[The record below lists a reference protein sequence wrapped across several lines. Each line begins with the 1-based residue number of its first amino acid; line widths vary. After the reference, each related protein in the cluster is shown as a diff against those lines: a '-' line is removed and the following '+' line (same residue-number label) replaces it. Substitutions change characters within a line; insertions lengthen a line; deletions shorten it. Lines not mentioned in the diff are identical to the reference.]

1 MKNTKE
7 KSKAGKIFLFIL
19 AAILAIIVILDL
31 SRGIRFRHE
40 KRTNVSQLEDS
51 QKWMSY
57 LPDEI
62 PLSQITIP
70 GTHDSATQNITPS
83 YFLKCQSSSI
93 KAQLENGY
101 RYLDMRL
108 ALYPQKSGRPTFHYI
123 HAFGN
128 CKLDSRLFGGRDML
142 IGHALQDIYLFLA
155 SHPSETIIF
164 CVKAENSSDNLEVF
178 ADTLMNHIQKAPQ
191 LWYTKNRIPTLGE
204 VRGKIVLCS
213 RFTKEEGFG
222 LTLNWSEQNNKEIL
236 SDPVEVTD
244 IYEREDSSAKLFIQD
259 RYKYWP
265 DDKVNAF
272 KIMLEKSSTDFN
284 SPECIRI
291 NFTSTSG
298 GGTFSHPVSY
308 AKKINKEILKTDI
321 PYQSGIIVVDFAT
334 EEIAHHIWTAN
345 GI

>member
-1 MKNTKE
+1 
-7 KSKAGKIFLFIL
+7 
-19 AAILAIIVILDL
+19 
-31 SRGIRFRHE
+31 
-40 KRTNVSQLEDS
+40 
-51 QKWMSY
+51 MSY
-57 LPDEI
+57 LPNQT

-70 GTHDSATQNITPS
+70 GTHDSATQNIFPS

-128 CKLDSRLFGGRDML
+128 CKLDSRLFGARDVL
-142 IGHALQDIYLFLA
+142 IGHVLADIYKFLA
-155 SHPSETIIF
+155 MNPSETVIF

-178 ADTLMNHIQKAPQ
+178 ADTLINHIQKAPD
-191 LWYTKNRIPTLGE
+191 LWYTENRIPTLGE

-244 IYEREDSSAKLFIQD
+244 IYKTENSSAKLFMQD

-272 KIMLEKSSTDFN
+272 KIMLEKNSTDFN
-284 SPECIRI
+284 SAENMRI

-298 GGTFSHPVSY
+298 GGSLSHPVAY